1 MDVRP
6 GGHDGAGG
14 TARRAGRSW
23 EPWRWLALIP
33 AAALCCAGLTVA
45 RVLPSNVH
53 PHYTMRATSRQLG
66 VLLAG
71 TTDVIAAARTE
82 GLFNENPLPYRS
94 VLGRRWPARKPE
106 LIVIAFRFNDPDRLL
121 EREYTLIGTYRLFL
135 SPENEDE
142 QSVTLDTAH
151 HEEAVNVYRRSVP
164 SAERAAG

>member
-1 MDVRP
+1 
-6 GGHDGAGG
+6 
-14 TARRAGRSW
+14 
-23 EPWRWLALIP
+23 
-33 AAALCCAGLTVA
+33 
-45 RVLPSNVH
+45 
-53 PHYTMRATSRQLG
+53 MRATSRQLG

-135 SPENEDE
+135 SPEYEDE
-142 QSVTLDTAH
+142 HSVTLDTVH

-164 SAERAAG
+164 SAERAGG